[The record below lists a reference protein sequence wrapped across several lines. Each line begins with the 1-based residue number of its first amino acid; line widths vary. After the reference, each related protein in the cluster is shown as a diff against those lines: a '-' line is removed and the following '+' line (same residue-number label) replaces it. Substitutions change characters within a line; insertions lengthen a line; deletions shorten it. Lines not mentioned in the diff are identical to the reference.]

1 MARLLHDKASPQQV
15 MTVLQTAADLA
26 VNCDDDVRNCAN
38 SYGMAFVSF
47 LPDDVVERT
56 GVWLHNGCPHTNE
69 QAAEL
74 VVREMPGHLP
84 HHFAVAYVTDLLSST
99 PDHLQ
104 LEIVALDLY
113 GAYSVMA
120 CDVLAVRTDEGGT
133 RAQLIDDRLTQL
145 NTQPHFAAQL
155 WHQVAPVLHKAHDKA
170 GEKTIYSDLFTDLH
184 AKQPAKLVRNSI

>member
-1 MARLLHDKASPQQV
+1 

-26 VNCDDDVRNCAN
+26 VNVDDDVRASVN

-47 LPDDVVERT
+47 LSNDEVERT
-56 GVWLHNGCPHTNE
+56 GLWMHNGCPHTNK
-69 QAAEL
+69 QAID
-74 VVREMPGHLP
+74 VVLKEMADNLP

-99 PDHLQ
+99 PDHVQ
-104 LEIVALDLY
+104 LEIVALDLF

-120 CDVLAVRTDEGGT
+120 CDVLAVRTNEGTT

-155 WHQVAPVLHKAHDKA
+155 WHQLAPELHKAHDKA
-170 GEKTIYSDLFTDLH
+170 GNTSVYTDLFTELH
-184 AKQPAKLVRNSI
+184 SLQPARLVRNSI